1 MKKRLAFLIVLVALA
16 VAGWQLFISLGH
28 LLHTEDPLEKADV
41 IYVLSGTRVER
52 VAEAGQLYLE
62 GWAPRILLS
71 RQISEPAEIQLR
83 GKGLRIPTETELQ
96 RNVLHQL
103 GVPPEAIEE
112 VQSEQ
117 VATANEVEELA
128 HLASGRQWQRIIV
141 VTSKL
146 HTARSRLAMRR
157 RLQPLGMEIVM
168 RGSRYDAHDIEQWWS
183 NRSTFRFVLF
193 EAQKYFAY
201 AIGIGD

>member
-1 MKKRLAFLIVLVALA
+1 MKTRLALLIVVVTLALG
-16 VAGWQLFISLGH
+16 GWQLFLSLGH
-28 LLHTEDPLEKADV
+28 LLHTEDPLVKADV

-52 VAEAGQLYLE
+52 VAEAGHLYLE
-62 GWAPRILLS
+62 GWAPGILLS
-71 RQISEPAEIQLR
+71 RQISEQAENRLR
-83 GKGLRIPTETELQ
+83 ATGLRIPTETELQ
-96 RNVLHQL
+96 RNVLHQM
-103 GVPPEAIEE
+103 GVPAGAIDE

-128 HLASGRQWQRIIV
+128 QVATERNWHRIIV

-157 RLQPLGMEIVM
+157 RFEPLGREIVM
-168 RGSRYDAHDIEQWWS
+168 RGSRYDANDIDRWWS

-193 EAQKYFAY
+193 EAQKYVAY